1 MHSKRDCGKL
11 EDECVAQERNLKQL
25 LYHRNYKQNW
35 RKERTQQLLEL
46 RKQQKEQ
53 GVHPKHQLNAYR
65 TVCRPHI
72 GHNLKSDL
80 SKENDMYFLDNV
92 YKIDNEHQ
100 IIKLMHVDPFH
111 YIKFEGDVQ
120 MKTERK
126 RQYDQ
131 LELDYQ
137 LNDAVL
143 SGKQQKRRKRRR
155 LNHWQIK
162 DGAAEVGT
170 TRN

>member
-72 GHNLKSDL
+72 EHNLKSDL
-80 SKENDMYFLDNV
+80 SGTIQRIADANSSA
-92 YKIDNEHQ
+92 
-100 IIKLMHVDPFH
+100 DP
-111 YIKFEGDVQ
+111 
-120 MKTERK
+120 
-126 RQYDQ
+126 
-131 LELDYQ
+131 
-137 LNDAVL
+137 
-143 SGKQQKRRKRRR
+143 RRR
-155 LNHWQIK
+155 SEMIYTNHSVRSLTK
-162 DGAAEVGT
+162 SV
-170 TRN
+170 NS

>member
-1 MHSKRDCGKL
+1 MTAIFERIKNDISNKKALMAGVHKLDMDQYAQYKRDCGKL
-11 EDECVAQERNLKQL
+11 EDERVEQEQNLKQL

-35 RKERTQQLLEL
+35 RKERSQQLLENVANDIML
-46 RKQQKEQ
+46 IT
-53 GVHPKHQLNAYR
+53 A
-65 TVCRPHI
+65 
-72 GHNLKSDL
+72 
-80 SKENDMYFLDNV
+80 ENDMYFVDNV
-92 YKIDNEHQ
+92 QKIDNEHQ
-100 IIKLMHVDPFH
+100 IDVDPFH
-111 YIKFEGDVQ
+111 YKYEEQVQ
-120 MKTERK
+120 KKTERK

-131 LELDYQ
+131 LELAYQ